1 MLHVDVES
9 FPFLVSDALLYVES
23 RHTMY
28 IAVPGKFQVCMMVT
42 AEL

>member
-1 MLHVDVES
+1 MLDVER

-28 IAVPGKFQVCMMVT
+28 ISVPGKLQICMMVA